1 LIAYFS
7 KVTGFP
13 NNTTGDWN
21 YKPSS
26 RFPYSQNAHLKKLLA
41 DGVTIKA
48 FKCNGT
54 TTGYISNTDGNQ
66 TPALR
71 LSGESYAMIPE
82 FSDLFSEYDIASA

>member
-1 LIAYFS
+1 
-7 KVTGFP
+7 
-13 NNTTGDWN
+13 
-21 YKPSS
+21 
-26 RFPYSQNAHLKKLLA
+26 LA